1 MMKPQ
6 VGNIRLAPKPGD
18 DSAERDCT
26 TSSSRDLLLISHTGM
41 RAPKRRKSSMHG
53 MRRRGWELPEHA
65 ATPEHLFFDRRALL
79 GAGAVLAAVVVIPAG
94 ARAQEDADPTEA
106 LYPVKR
112 SDKYVLDRPVTDAKV
127 NGSYNN
133 FYEFGS
139 SKLIAKPAQAL
150 KIRPWTIKIDGM
162 VEKPREIG
170 FDDLVR
176 QMPLEERLYRHRC
189 VEAWSMAIPW
199 SGFAFAKLVQFARPL
214 SSAKYVRMETFLD
227 PAVASG
233 QRQTWY
239 PWPYVEG
246 LTLAEATNELAFL
259 AIGAYGKP
267 MPKQHGAPLRLAVPW
282 KYGFKS
288 IKSIV
293 RFSFTDQ
300 RPKSFWEALQA
311 SEYGFWANVNPKVPH
326 PRWSQAT
333 EELIGLG
340 ERRPTLLFNGYA
352 EYVGDLYKGYENERL
367 YV

>member
-1 MMKPQ
+1 VRQ
-6 VGNIRLAPKPGD
+6 
-18 DSAERDCT
+18 
-26 TSSSRDLLLISHTGM
+26 
-41 RAPKRRKSSMHG
+41 KRRESSMHL

-65 ATPEHLFFDRRALL
+65 ATPEHLFLDRRALL
-79 GAGAVLAAVVVIPAG
+79 GAGAVLAAAAISRN
-94 ARAQEDADPTEA
+94 ARAEEPADPSA
-106 LYPVKR
+106 SLYPMKR
-112 SDKYVLDRPVTDAKV
+112 NEKYVLDRPITDATV

-133 FYEFGS
+133 FFEFGS

-150 KIRPWTIKIDGM
+150 EIRPWTVKIDGM

-170 FDDLVR
+170 FDDLVGR
-176 QMPLEERLYRHRC
+176 MPLEERLYRHRC
-189 VEAWSMAIPW
+189 VEAWAMAIPW
-199 SGFAFAKLVQFARPL
+199 SGFPLAKLVQFAQPL

-227 PAVASG
+227 PGVASG

-300 RPKSFWEALQA
+300 RPKSFWEALQGA
-311 SEYGFWANVNPKVPH
+311 EYGFWANVNPQVPH
-326 PRWSQAT
+326 PRWSQAI

-340 ERRPTLLFNGYA
+340 EHRPTLLFNGYA
-352 EYVGDLYKGYENERL
+352 EYVADLYKDLDGERL
-367 YV
+367 YA